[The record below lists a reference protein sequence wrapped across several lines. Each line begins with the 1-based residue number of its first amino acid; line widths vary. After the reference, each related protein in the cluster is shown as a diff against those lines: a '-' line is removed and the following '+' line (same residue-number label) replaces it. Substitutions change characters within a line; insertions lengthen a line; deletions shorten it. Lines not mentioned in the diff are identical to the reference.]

1 MTTYLRHGCVPVVV
15 QDGVDM
21 PFERVGAFRGSVDG
35 GGDGDG
41 DGAEALLRWDSFS
54 IRVAEDDM
62 DRLDSIL
69 RGVSETEIR
78 RLQDGVAAVWRM
90 FWYDVPEQPAFGPV
104 SLFLFFIF
112 IFYFYLHVG
121 NWTDVRRVSLQPRRP
136 TRVFGGGFRGG
147 GPGDIAAGGDGDGV
161 GRFEG
166 PPGDAFEMI
175 MASLRYKLAL
185 REKSRRG
192 TSR

>member
-21 PFERVGAFRGSVDG
+21 PFERVGAFRSSVDG
-35 GGDGDG
+35 GDDGDGDG

-54 IRVAEDDM
+54 IRVAEDDV

-78 RLQDGVAAVWRM
+78 RLQAGVAAVWRM

-104 SLFLFFIF
+104 SLFLFLFLF
-112 IFYFYLHVG
+112 ACGQL
-121 NWTDVRRVSLQPRRP
+121 D
-136 TRVFGGGFRGG
+136 
-147 GPGDIAAGGDGDGV
+147 
-161 GRFEG
+161 
-166 PPGDAFEMI
+166 
-175 MASLRYKLAL
+175 
-185 REKSRRG
+185 
-192 TSR
+192 

>member
-35 GGDGDG
+35 GDGGDG

-54 IRVAEDDM
+54 IRVAEDDV

-104 SLFLFFIF
+104 SLFLFLFFIF
-112 IFYFYLHVG
+112 ICMWAIGMTYVVFFYSRGGRLECSAAGSEVAALVTSPRVVTVTG
-121 NWTDVRRVSLQPRRP
+121 SGGSRVRRV
-136 TRVFGGGFRGG
+136 TR
-147 GPGDIAAGGDGDGV
+147 
-161 GRFEG
+161 
-166 PPGDAFEMI
+166 
-175 MASLRYKLAL
+175 
-185 REKSRRG
+185 SR
-192 TSR
+192 

>member
-1 MTTYLRHGCVPVVV
+1 MPVLKHPITPILTQILTQILTPNTLPGDGWSGGVTTYLRHGCVPVVV

-35 GGDGDG
+35 DG

-54 IRVAEDDM
+54 IRVAEDDV

-104 SLFLFFIF
+104 SLFLFLFLF
-112 IFYFYLHVG
+112 ACG
-121 NWTDVRRVSLQPRRP
+121 Q
-136 TRVFGGGFRGG
+136 
-147 GPGDIAAGGDGDGV
+147 
-161 GRFEG
+161 FE
-166 PPGDAFEMI
+166 
-175 MASLRYKLAL
+175 
-185 REKSRRG
+185 
-192 TSR
+192 

>member
-1 MTTYLRHGCVPVVV
+1 
-15 QDGVDM
+15 M

-35 GGDGDG
+35 GDDGDG

-54 IRVAEDDM
+54 IRVAEDDV

-104 SLFLFFIF
+104 SLFLFLFFICIF
-112 IFYFYLHVG
+112 ICICICIFICIWAIGLTYVVFLYSRGGRLECSAAGSEVAALVTSPRVVTVTG
-121 NWTDVRRVSLQPRRP
+121 SGGSRVRRV
-136 TRVFGGGFRGG
+136 TR
-147 GPGDIAAGGDGDGV
+147 
-161 GRFEG
+161 
-166 PPGDAFEMI
+166 
-175 MASLRYKLAL
+175 
-185 REKSRRG
+185 SR
-192 TSR
+192 

>member
-35 GGDGDG
+35 GGGGDGDG

-54 IRVAEDDM
+54 IRVAEDDV

-104 SLFLFFIF
+104 SLFLFLFLF
-112 IFYFYLHVG
+112 ACGQL
-121 NWTDVRRVSLQPRRP
+121 D
-136 TRVFGGGFRGG
+136 
-147 GPGDIAAGGDGDGV
+147 
-161 GRFEG
+161 
-166 PPGDAFEMI
+166 
-175 MASLRYKLAL
+175 
-185 REKSRRG
+185 
-192 TSR
+192 